1 MMQRMPC
8 TILSI
13 VKKTS
18 QGSSKATRKRIVVSH
33 RGYPSRSCTI
43 HQKKETGSFKS
54 FPPVW
59 EPLDAHHH
67 LVRTR
72 HRYPENQQPLSSRY
86 EIARE
91 HHRCGIKGTLS
102 RSWHL
107 VPGFGGFEVCR
118 DGLSF

>member
-1 MMQRMPC
+1 MRQIIPC
-8 TILSI
+8 TILPI

-18 QGSSKATRKRIVVSH
+18 QGSNKAMRKRIVVSH
-33 RGYPSRSCTI
+33 RGECSRSCRI

-72 HRYPENQQPLSSRY
+72 HRYTENQQPPSSRY

-91 HHRCGIKGTLS
+91 HYPCGIEGIS
-102 RSWHL
+102 PCSCHL
-107 VPGFGGFEVCR
+107 VPGFEHELGH
-118 DGLSF
+118 DA